1 MKNIKTTVLSCISV
15 IKDEKVSNV
24 ELSFEEDLSFDS
36 IAYIN
41 LVSNLSE
48 ELDINILEFDEEE
61 LRLKYI
67 KDLID
72 LLEEKS
78 A

>member
-1 MKNIKTTVLSCISV
+1 MKNIQTTVLNCISV

-61 LRLKYI
+61 LRLKYV
-67 KDLID
+67 KDLIN
-72 LLEEKS
+72 LLEKKS

>member
-1 MKNIKTTVLSCISV
+1 MKNIQTTVLNCISV
-15 IKDEKVSNV
+15 IIDEKVSNV

-61 LRLKYI
+61 LRLKYV
-67 KDLID
+67 KDLIN
-72 LLEEKS
+72 LLEKKS
-78 A
+78 E